1 MPPVEHISGDSV
13 TSGYETHP
21 KKLRRMGRSRRKIS
35 RMTKAWESKSVESQ
49 VQDSQGKKHGKRGSK
64 LSPLQIDARR
74 KREVLILSRSR
85 VQRDLQASQ
94 DQRYREL
101 LTRALADLE
110 AQINALEETLGG
122 NS

>member
-1 MPPVEHISGDSV
+1 
-13 TSGYETHP
+13 
-21 KKLRRMGRSRRKIS
+21 
-35 RMTKAWESKSVESQ
+35 MTKAWESKSVESQ
-49 VQDSQGKKHGKRGSK
+49 VQDSQVKKHGKRGSK
-64 LSPLQIDARR
+64 LTPVQIDARR

-85 VQRDLQASQ
+85 VQRDLQGSQ

-110 AQINALEETLGG
+110 AQINALEEALGG